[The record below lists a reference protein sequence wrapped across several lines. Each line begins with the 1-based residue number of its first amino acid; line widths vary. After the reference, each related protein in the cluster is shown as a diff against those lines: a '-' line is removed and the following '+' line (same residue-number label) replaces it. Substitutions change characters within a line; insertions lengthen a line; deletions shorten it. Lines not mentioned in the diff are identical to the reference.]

1 MSEYI
6 DRHDAL
12 KFDAEIAAG
21 PDDIQLISKGMAL
34 YAEHIKGLP
43 VVQTKRRDLSM
54 FFFGLFL
61 GSVLSAMY
69 IALAQS
75 GKDN

>member
-1 MSEYI
+1 MDEYI
-6 DRHDAL
+6 NRHDAL
-12 KFDAEIAAG
+12 NFDAEIAAD

-43 VVQTKRRDLSM
+43 VVRTERRDLSM
-54 FFFGLFL
+54 FFLGLFL